1 MQPLGSYGT
10 ILIISNKEMED
21 IMKIVKYLEES
32 RLLTNIYRM
41 QAYDWVLWDNFV
53 LDFMILGWMKKSW
66 QILWICFLWTVLKR
80 DKTILKQFQ

>member
-21 IMKIVKYLEES
+21 IMKIVNYLEES

-41 QAYDWVLWDNFV
+41 QAYDSVLWDNFV
-53 LDFMILGWMKKSW
+53 LDFIILG
-66 QILWICFLWTVLKR
+66 
-80 DKTILKQFQ
+80 